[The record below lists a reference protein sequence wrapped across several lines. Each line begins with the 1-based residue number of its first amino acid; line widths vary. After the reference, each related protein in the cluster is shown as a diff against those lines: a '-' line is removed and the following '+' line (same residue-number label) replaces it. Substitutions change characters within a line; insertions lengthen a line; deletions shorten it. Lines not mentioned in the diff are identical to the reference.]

1 MRIHRYAGCARAAA
15 LVVPVVLVL
24 SAAAPQS
31 RANPERVA
39 LRADHGPHLVI
50 DPGDPRTAIP
60 GRYIVVLNDHG
71 LSPQAT
77 RREAERL
84 VARHGG
90 TTVRVLESLRGFVYR
105 GTDAAATNIAEDAQ
119 VQFVEQDH
127 TVEADDPGPV
137 TALPGGPQANP
148 PSWGLDRIDQR
159 VGPLNGRYR
168 YPAVRHQV
176 TVYVVDTGVR
186 VSHREFRGR
195 ARWGGNFTGDRRDHD
210 CNGHGT
216 HVAGTIAGT
225 TTGVAKSANIVSLKV
240 LTCNNSGRTSDLLAA
255 IEWIIAHGRR
265 PAVVN
270 MSLNSRGQ
278 DPALAQEIAKATAA
292 GFLFVVAAGN
302 TRSNACH
309 YSPGMLKAAVTVGA
323 TTIRDSRDSGYSN
336 FGSCVTI
343 FAPGT
348 NIYSAWNRSDQAY
361 SRSNGTSMAA
371 PHVAGAAALIL
382 GQNPNYTP
390 GQVSTCLFQD
400 ASVGRL
406 SSVGTESPNQML
418 YINDDYRNCAS

>member
-1 MRIHRYAGCARAAA
+1 M
-15 LVVPVVLVL
+15 
-24 SAAAPQS
+24 
-31 RANPERVA
+31 
-39 LRADHGPHLVI
+39 
-50 DPGDPRTAIP
+50 
-60 GRYIVVLNDHG
+60 
-71 LSPQAT
+71 
-77 RREAERL
+77 
-84 VARHGG
+84 
-90 TTVRVLESLRGFVYR
+90 LESLRGFVYR

-323 TTIRDSRDSGYSN
+323 TTIRDSRTPATRTSAVASR
-336 FGSCVTI
+336 SSRPARTSTR
-343 FAPGT
+343 PGT
-348 NIYSAWNRSDQAY
+348 GRT
-361 SRSNGTSMAA
+361 R
-371 PHVAGAAALIL
+371 H
-382 GQNPNYTP
+382 TP
-390 GQVSTCLFQD
+390 GPT
-400 ASVGRL
+400 GRRWRRRT
-406 SSVGTESPNQML
+406 SRARPP
-418 YINDDYRNCAS
+418 